1 MTEAA
6 VREVFFKNYS
16 GRDLNEALRVS
27 MEEIMLGIIKE
38 DVGQPESLPE
48 IVETIVLAKS
58 RITLFG
64 RMTAGT
70 NFSVPVSY
78 LVYFDTIRKAMID
91 VVRYTRDNLEI
102 MSPWFREHFT
112 KEDLKSIASSM
123 ASSIEKAAERPANVR
138 AFRSGELRLYDEFF
152 NSALIGIVGV
162 ERFKKYAQEYNKHVN
177 ILNRCQIEC
186 QPFENNIGTK
196 ES

>member
-112 KEDLKSIASSM
+112 KEDLKSI
-123 ASSIEKAAERPANVR
+123 
-138 AFRSGELRLYDEFF
+138 
-152 NSALIGIVGV
+152 
-162 ERFKKYAQEYNKHVN
+162 N
-177 ILNRCQIEC
+177 ILST
-186 QPFENNIGTK
+186 FL
-196 ES
+196 SY